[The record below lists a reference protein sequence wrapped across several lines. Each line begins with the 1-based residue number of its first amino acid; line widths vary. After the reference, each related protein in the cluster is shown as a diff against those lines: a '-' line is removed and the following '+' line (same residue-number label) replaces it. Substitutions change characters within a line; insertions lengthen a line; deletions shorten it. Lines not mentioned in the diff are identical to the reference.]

1 MASTRQGVSI
11 RDRRGSASS
20 KTSSEGAR
28 SSSSTTSCSGPTT
41 RQGVRP
47 ARRSRTGSTAPL
59 FTWRIMTSRLRRCR
73 GRRSRS
79 CRRTSGGLGWD
90 VPVGVV
96 VRQRLQL
103 RLQRRGYR
111 GAAARGECRIQLP
124 ARRPPCCLVAPPR
137 RVRQGLSGCGSR
149 YATAA
154 PGLPLCPRRDGSTPT
169 YVRDR
174 AIEWVWSRS
183 RPVTSVET
191 ANRPPSL
198 GAGVGLRHVRDQ
210 LWIRRRSRRG
220 AADLRRLRRG
230 RRQVP
235 RHRRCLSARGFDPHW
250 ITIRHKI

>member
-11 RDRRGSASS
+11 RDRRGERLL
-20 KTSSEGAR
+20 KDLFRGR
-28 SSSSTTSCSGPTT
+28 SQLLVYHFMFGPDYM
-41 RQGVRP
+41 QGVRP

-59 FTWRIMTSRLRRCR
+59 FIWRIMTSCLRRCR

-79 CRRTSGGLGWD
+79 CRRTSGLSAGRS
-90 VPVGVV
+90 PGVV

-154 PGLPLCPRRDGSTPT
+154 PGLPLCPRETAARRRTCVTERSNGSASPARSLVLRRRTGLRVSELALGCGMFGTSFGYGAQAAEARRIFDGYVEAGGKFLDTADAYQLGASTP
-169 YVRDR
+169 
-174 AIEWVWSRS
+174 I
-183 RPVTSVET
+183 
-191 ANRPPSL
+191 
-198 GAGVGLRHVRDQ
+198 G
-210 LWIRRRSRRG
+210 
-220 AADLRRLRRG
+220 
-230 RRQVP
+230 
-235 RHRRCLSARGFDPHW
+235 
-250 ITIRHKI
+250 